1 MSMKSITVLGF
12 AAALMAFGAAPASA
26 CVCASTGAL
35 AAYESTA
42 PRHEAAPSDYR
53 RVSSYGFH
61 RSSVRA
67 VSFHRFHRS
76 SVRTASFH
84 HRFHRSSVRTASF
97 HHRFHGSS
105 GRHVSLHRHHHA
117 WANARIGGGHR
128 ATPVRTQ
135 SPRLTYNNRVQSPRV
150 VQQRPQVRPAAP
162 TTTPRPNW
170 RNNPILNVRSG

>member
-1 MSMKSITVLGF
+1 MSMKSITALGF
-12 AAALMAFGAAPASA
+12 AAALIAFGAAPASA
-26 CVCASTGAL
+26 HVNASTAAL
-35 AAYESTA
+35 AAYESTT
-42 PRHEAAPSDYR
+42 PRQDTAPSDYR
-53 RVSSYGFH
+53 RVSSCCH

-76 SVRTASFH
+76 SVRTVSF
-84 HRFHRSSVRTASF
+84 HRFHRSSVR
-97 HHRFHGSS
+97 
-105 GRHVSLHRHHHA
+105 HVSLHRHHYA

-150 VQQRPQVRPAAP
+150 VQTRPQVRPAAP
-162 TTTPRPNW
+162 TTNTRPNW

>member
-1 MSMKSITVLGF
+1 MSMKSITVVTL
-12 AAALMAFGAAPASA
+12 ATALMAFGAAPARA
-26 CVCASTGAL
+26 HVDASTAL

-42 PRHEAAPSDYR
+42 PRHDAAPSDYR
-53 RVSSYGFH
+53 RVSFH
-61 RSSVRA
+61 VRSSVRS
-67 VSFHRFHRS
+67 VSF
-76 SVRTASFH
+76 

-105 GRHVSLHRHHHA
+105 GRHASFHHRFHGGGRHVSSHRHHYA
-117 WANARIGGGHR
+117 WAHARIGGGHR
-128 ATPVRTQ
+128 ATPVRAQ

-162 TTTPRPNW
+162 TTNTRPNW

>member
-1 MSMKSITVLGF
+1 MSMKSITALGF
-12 AAALMAFGAAPASA
+12 VAALMAFGAAPASA
-26 CVCASTGAL
+26 STAAP
-35 AAYESTA
+35 AAYESTT
-42 PRHEAAPSDYR
+42 PRHDAAPSDYR
-53 RVSSYGFH
+53 RVSSGFH
-61 RSSVRA
+61 RSSVRS

-84 HRFHRSSVRTASF
+84 HRFHGSSGRTASF
-97 HHRFHGSS
+97 HRFHHGS

-150 VQQRPQVRPAAP
+150 VQTRPQVRPAAP
-162 TTTPRPNW
+162 TTNTRPNW

>member
-1 MSMKSITVLGF
+1 MSMKSITALGF
-12 AAALMAFGAAPASA
+12 AAALIAFGAAPASA
-26 CVCASTGAL
+26 HVNASTAAL
-35 AAYESTA
+35 AAYESTT
-42 PRHEAAPSDYR
+42 PRQDTAPSDYR
-53 RVSSYGFH
+53 RVSSCCH

-76 SVRTASFH
+76 SVRTVSF

-97 HHRFHGSS
+97 HRFHRSS
-105 GRHVSLHRHHHA
+105 VRHVSLHRHHYA

-135 SPRLTYNNRVQSPRV
+135 SPRLTYNNRVQSPRL
-150 VQQRPQVRPAAP
+150 VQTRPQVRRAGP
-162 TTTPRPNW
+162 TTNTRPNW

>member
-1 MSMKSITVLGF
+1 MSMKSITVVTL
-12 AAALMAFGAAPASA
+12 AAALMAFGAAPARA
-26 CVCASTGAL
+26 HADASTGAL

-42 PRHEAAPSDYR
+42 PRHDAAPSDYR
-53 RVSSYGFH
+53 RVSFH
-61 RSSVRA
+61 GRSSFRT
-67 VSFHRFHRS
+67 VSFRGFHRS

-84 HRFHRSSVRTASF
+84 HRFHRS
-97 HHRFHGSS
+97 G

-150 VQQRPQVRPAAP
+150 VQTRPQVRPAAP
-162 TTTPRPNW
+162 TTNQRPNW
-170 RNNPILNVRSG
+170 RNNPILNVPSG

>member
-1 MSMKSITVLGF
+1 MSMKSITVVTL
-12 AAALMAFGAAPASA
+12 AAALMAFGAAPARA
-26 CVCASTGAL
+26 HADASTGAL

-42 PRHEAAPSDYR
+42 PRHDAAPSDYR
-53 RVSSYGFH
+53 RVSFHGRSSFRTVSFRGFH
-61 RSSVRA
+61 RSSVRTA
-67 VSFHRFHRS
+67 SFHRFHRS

-84 HRFHRSSVRTASF
+84 HRFHRS
-97 HHRFHGSS
+97 G

-150 VQQRPQVRPAAP
+150 VQTRPQVRPAAP
-162 TTTPRPNW
+162 TTNQRPNW